1 MLGLRPVGAPML
13 AMGRESSMVAA
24 GARGML
30 GRVEVAKSRDAVKVK
45 ERLRLGLAVQAV
57 SHLQRQARPE
67 VVVSDRD

>member
-1 MLGLRPVGAPML
+1 MLGLKPVGAPML
-13 AMGRESSMVAA
+13 AMGRESSMVVA

-30 GRVEVAKSRDAVKVK
+30 GRVEVAKSRDAVK

-67 VVVSDRD
+67 FVVSGRD

>member
-1 MLGLRPVGAPML
+1 MLGLRPVGAPIL

-30 GRVEVAKSRDAVKVK
+30 GRVEVAKSRDAVK

-67 VVVSDRD
+67 LVVSDRD

>member
-1 MLGLRPVGAPML
+1 ML
-13 AMGRESSMVAA
+13 AMGRESSMVVA

-30 GRVEVAKSRDAVKVK
+30 GRVEVAKSRDAVK

-67 VVVSDRD
+67 FVVSDRD